1 MSKLLNWFKSNF
13 LTKKFISFG
22 IIGVVNTAVDAIVL
36 YFYYLLLTSNGIH
49 LYIGKTLAFIIATIG
64 SYFLNSFFTFKED
77 KFTLKGFAKMV
88 TMFRNI

>member
-36 YFYYLLLTSNGIH
+36 YFYYLLLTSNGISV
-49 LYIGKTLAFIIATIG
+49 IIIL
-64 SYFLNSFFTFKED
+64 SFSIIIIFLNE
-77 KFTLKGFAKMV
+77 
-88 TMFRNI
+88 